1 MVVERKIGTYTI
13 DGQTIEYSITG
24 EEGEPV
30 LVMHGGHSNCNEE
43 FGYDSLIKSGF
54 MIITPSRAGYGR
66 TSKEIG
72 ESLSKACGYYVE
84 LLNHLGIEKVHV
96 LSVSAGG
103 PSGLYFASHYP
114 KRVKTLTLQSAV
126 TKEWHT
132 PKDKIY
138 KLGQILFRPFSEK
151 MTWKLT
157 SSMSNRFPKFMFKQM
172 VPSFSKLSYKQI
184 KDKMVDEDVEEVR
197 KMNNRMRSGYG
208 FLIDLLQ
215 TKEITSKDL
224 KAISSP
230 TLIMHSKHDGAV
242 SFEHAHYAHKQI
254 TDSKLCILESWGHL
268 IWLGEGSKEIKEKLA
283 DFLTRHSKHHNKSNV
298 DR

>member
-1 MVVERKIGTYTI
+1 MERIIDTYTI
-13 DGQTIEYSITG
+13 DGQTIEYSMIG
-24 EEGEPV
+24 KDGEPV
-30 LVMHGGHSNCNEE
+30 LVMHGGHSNCYEE
-43 FGYDSLIKSGF
+43 FGYDSLIKNDF

-72 ESLSKACGYYVE
+72 ESLTKACDYYVE

-138 KLGQILFRPFSEK
+138 KLAQILFRPSSEK
-151 MTWKLT
+151 IIWKFT
-157 SSMSNRFPKFMFKQM
+157 SSMSNRFPKFIFKQM
-172 VPSFSKLSYKQI
+172 IPSFSKLSYKQI
-184 KDKMVDEDVEEVR
+184 KDKMMDEDIDEVR
-197 KMNNRMRSGYG
+197 KMNNRQRSGYG

-242 SFEHAHYAHKQI
+242 SLEHAHYAHQQI
-254 TDSKLCILESWGHL
+254 LGSKLCILESWGHL
-268 IWLGEGSKEIKEKLA
+268 IWLGEGSKDIKGKLV
-283 DFLTRHSKHHNKSNV
+283 DFLTRHSKAS
-298 DR
+298 

>member
-1 MVVERKIGTYTI
+1 MERIIDTYTI

-24 EEGEPV
+24 KEGEPV

-43 FGYDSLIKSGF
+43 FGYESLIKSGF

-72 ESLSKACGYYVE
+72 ESLSEACGYYVE

-138 KLGQILFRPFSEK
+138 KLAQILFRPSSEK

-157 SSMSNRFPKFMFKQM
+157 STMSNRFPKFMFKQM

-184 KDKMVDEDVEEVR
+184 KDKMVEEDIDEVQ
-197 KMNNRMRSGYG
+197 KMNNRQRSGSG

-224 KAISSP
+224 KEISSP

-242 SFEHAHYAHKQI
+242 PFEHAHYAHKQI
-254 TDSKLCILESWGHL
+254 SNSKLCILESWGHL
-268 IWLGEGSKEIKEKLA
+268 IWLGEGSKDINGKLV
-283 DFLTRHSKHHNKSNV
+283 DFLTRYSKDHKIT
-298 DR
+298 

>member
-1 MVVERKIGTYTI
+1 MLGRCGSMERIIDMYTI

-24 EEGEPV
+24 KVGEPV
-30 LVMHGGHSNCNEE
+30 LVMHGGHSNCYEE
-43 FGYDSLIKSGF
+43 FGYDSLIQSGF
-54 MIITPSRAGYGR
+54 MLITPSRAGYGR

-72 ESLSKACGYYVE
+72 ESLSKACGCYVE
-84 LLNHLGIEKVHV
+84 LLNQLGIEKVHV

-126 TKEWHT
+126 MKEWHT

-138 KLGQILFRPFSEK
+138 KLAQILFRPSLEK

-157 SSMSNRFPKFMFKQM
+157 SRMSNHFPKFMFKQM
-172 VPSFSKLSYKQI
+172 VPSFSKLPYKQI
-184 KDKMVDEDVEEVR
+184 KDEMTHEDIDEVR
-197 KMNNRMRSGYG
+197 KMNNRQRSGYG

-230 TLIMHSKHDGAV
+230 TFIMHSKHDGAV
-242 SFEHAHYAHKQI
+242 PLEHAHYAHKQI
-254 TDSKLCILESWGHL
+254 SNSELCILESWGHL
-268 IWLGEGSKEIKEKLA
+268 IWLGKRSIGVKEKLA
-283 DFLTRHSKHHNKSNV
+283 DFLNRHSNAT
-298 DR
+298 

>member
-1 MVVERKIGTYTI
+1 MSRGGGGLKRITDTYKLN
-13 DGQTIEYSITG
+13 GQTIEYSITG

-30 LVMHGGHSNCNEE
+30 LVMHGGHSNCYEE
-43 FGYDSLIKSGF
+43 FGYESLIKSGF
-54 MIITPSRAGYGR
+54 MIITPTRAGYGR

-84 LLNHLGIEKVHV
+84 LLTHLGIEKVHV

-126 TKEWHT
+126 TQEWHT

-138 KLGQILFRPFSEK
+138 KLARILFSPSSEK

-172 VPSFSKLSYKQI
+172 VPSFSKLSYEQI
-184 KDKMVDEDVEEVR
+184 KDKMADEDVDEVR
-197 KMNNRMRSGYG
+197 KMNNRQRSGDG

-215 TKEITSKDL
+215 PKELTSKDL

-242 SFEHAHYAHKQI
+242 SLEHALYASKQI
-254 TDSKLCILESWGHL
+254 LDSKLCILESWGHL
-268 IWLGEGSKEIKEKLA
+268 IWLGEGNKEIKEKLV
-283 DFLTRHSKHHNKSNV
+283 DFLTRHSKLS
-298 DR
+298 

>member
-1 MVVERKIGTYTI
+1 MKRIIGTYTV
-13 DGQTIEYSITG
+13 DELTIEYSITG
-24 EEGEPV
+24 MEGEPV
-30 LVMHGGHSNCNEE
+30 LVMHGGHSSCYEE
-43 FGYDSLIKSGF
+43 FGYSSLINNDF
-54 MIITPSRAGYGR
+54 MVITPSRAGYGK

-72 ESLSKACGYYVE
+72 ESLSKACDYYVR
-84 LLNHLGIEKVHV
+84 LLNHLGIEKIH
-96 LSVSAGG
+96 LLAVSAGG

-138 KLGQILFRPFSEK
+138 KLAQVLFRPSLEK
-151 MTWKLT
+151 MTWKFT
-157 SSMSNRFPKFMFKQM
+157 SIMSNRFPKFMFKQM

-184 KDKMVDEDVEEVR
+184 KGKIVDEDIEEIR
-197 KMNNRMRSGYG
+197 KMNNRQRSGFG

-224 KAISSP
+224 KNIACP

-242 SFEHAHYAHKQI
+242 SLEHPHHAHQQI
-254 TDSKLCILESWGHL
+254 SDSELCILESWGHL
-268 IWLGEGSKEIKEKLA
+268 IWLGVGAKAVNRKLM
-283 DFLTRHSKHHNKSNV
+283 DFLTRHSKTS
-298 DR
+298 